1 MFLGFDSGRGVSPF
15 VLEEECTPGFWGLCQ
30 DAFLAATAD
39 LALRQPSADDQSEE
53 CQKRNLLLKTTF
65 CLIHLS
71 VCSQNYSSITIYSS
85 K

>member
-1 MFLGFDSGRGVSPF
+1 
-15 VLEEECTPGFWGLCQ
+15 
-30 DAFLAATAD
+30 
-39 LALRQPSADDQSEE
+39 
-53 CQKRNLLLKTTF
+53 LLKTTF